1 MREYEVGD
9 LVRYYCESNY
19 ETYIGII
26 SDPDIITWFCDGEK
40 EDVDNYADFPLE
52 VISRKRDPRQLML
65 DF

>member
-9 LVRYYCESNY
+9 LVRYYS
-19 ETYIGII
+19 ETTQEEYIGII
-26 SDPDIITWFCDGEK
+26 SDHDVITWFCDGEK

-52 VISRKRDPRQLML
+52 VISKKRDPRQLRL

>member
-40 EDVDNYADFPLE
+40 EVVSNYVDFPLQ
-52 VISRKRDPRQLML
+52 VISKKRDDRQLRL

>member
-1 MREYEVGD
+1 MQVGD

-26 SDPDIITWFCDGEK
+26 SAPDIITWFCDGEK
-40 EDVDNYADFPLE
+40 ENVDNYYEHPLE
-52 VISRKRDPRQLML
+52 VISHAPDKRQLTL

>member
-40 EDVDNYADFPLE
+40 ESVENYYDFPLE
-52 VISRKRDPRQLML
+52 VISKKRDDRQLRL